1 MAAARRLNFTIS
13 FGLPAAMVASAVLF
27 LLVNTIGTTGFMLRS
42 RLPGPWVHWTRATT
56 VESGVSDHRR
66 VAASSS
72 ITEAIGR
79 NDFPIL
85 ETEAH
90 PGKKLVFLDS
100 AASSQKPRFVLDAMD
115 SYYKTSH
122 ANVHRGAHALAVKAT
137 EKYEDAREQV
147 RQFVNAGG
155 REEIIFTRGATDAI
169 NLVAMSWAQRL
180 QPGDEII
187 LSEMEHHSNLVPWQ
201 MAAQRTGAVLK
212 VRGAWSVVVTFLRG
226 HVTTLHHTHPSRCL
240 LRALHT
246 LDGPPTP
253 LIDAPHPAPPPVV
266 CPLQFVPMNASMEFD
281 LDKYYALL
289 TDRTKLVLK

>member
-1 MAAARRLNFTIS
+1 ML
-13 FGLPAAMVASAVLF
+13 VL
-27 LLVNTIGTTGFMLRS
+27 LVVNTIGTTGFMLGRHVPTS
-42 RLPGPWVHWTRATT
+42 WVRRFDQQ
-56 VESGVSDHRR
+56 GVTGVVDHRDAA
-66 VAASSS
+66 AASSP
-72 ITEAIGR
+72 ITQAIGR
-79 NDFPIL
+79 DDFPIL
-85 ETEAH
+85 ETEAY

-169 NLVAMSWAQRL
+169 NLVALSWTQRL
-180 QPGDEII
+180 QPGDEIV

-212 VRGAWSVVVTFLRG
+212 VCA
-226 HVTTLHHTHPSRCL
+226 
-240 LRALHT
+240 
-246 LDGPPTP
+246 
-253 LIDAPHPAPPPVV
+253 
-266 CPLQFVPMNASMEFD
+266 
-281 LDKYYALL
+281 
-289 TDRTKLVLK
+289 

>member
-1 MAAARRLNFTIS
+1 
-13 FGLPAAMVASAVLF
+13 MVASAVLF

-42 RLPGPWVHWTRATT
+42 RVPGPWVHWTRATT

-212 VRGAWSVVVTFLRG
+212 VRGAWTKVVTFLR
-226 HVTTLHHTHPSRCL
+226 
-240 LRALHT
+240 
-246 LDGPPTP
+246 
-253 LIDAPHPAPPPVV
+253 
-266 CPLQFVPMNASMEFD
+266 
-281 LDKYYALL
+281 
-289 TDRTKLVLK
+289 